1 MSNIHETQTQDRKY
15 RKLSKQIF
23 YINFFYL
30 FNHHQPSPTITNH
43 YQPLIYTTIY
53 YYSIPF
59 CMSPSATSST
69 LLELPHLFPVIR
81 PHIFTRK
88 IATTSW

>member
-1 MSNIHETQTQDRKY
+1 MSNIHETQTQTQDRKY

-43 YQPLIYTTIY
+43 
-53 YYSIPF
+53 
-59 CMSPSATSST
+59 
-69 LLELPHLFPVIR
+69 
-81 PHIFTRK
+81 
-88 IATTSW
+88 